1 VDLDP
6 SGGLL
11 MGWVRL
17 VWSGLSGFLISA
29 LRLIVPLAVLLLLLL
44 LLFLSVPMIMYK
56 QLAAR

>member
-1 VDLDP
+1 MDLDP

-44 LLFLSVPMIMYK
+44 LLLSVPMIMYK